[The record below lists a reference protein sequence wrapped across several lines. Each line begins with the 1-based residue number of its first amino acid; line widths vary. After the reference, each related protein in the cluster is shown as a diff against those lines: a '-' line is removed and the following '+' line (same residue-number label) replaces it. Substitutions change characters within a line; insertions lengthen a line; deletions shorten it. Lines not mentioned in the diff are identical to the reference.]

1 MNDASCRYYCIFY
14 TSLIVVYNF
23 RERSGFIDSVEYPL
37 LNFCCLLFL
46 CYTDSAEDLKIPVDY
61 ITAQRLHQCLRTD
74 YVEHHVQKKQ
84 QISQGMVLLNEK
96 SIFEKKIMKFFS
108 LHESGVYSRAVWI

>member
-1 MNDASCRYYCIFY
+1 M
-14 TSLIVVYNF
+14 
-23 RERSGFIDSVEYPL
+23 EYPL

-84 QISQGMVLLNEK
+84 QISQGMVLLNDK
-96 SIFEKKIMKFFS
+96 SIFEKKMMKFFS
-108 LHESGVYSRAVWI
+108 LHESGVYSRAVWIWM